1 MNITSRVASL
11 SKEQRELLELK
22 LKMQG
27 LSPAFSNQSS
37 TLRPVDQTTSLMV
50 EEDPNEWKRKRV
62 NKEIDLTLYFFS
74 DDGTKNGNDKYRL
87 LLDSAKF
94 ADAHGFSAVWTPERH
109 FQDFGGLYPNPSV
122 LSAAIAAITERIQI
136 RAGSVALPLHHP
148 VRVAEE
154 WAVVDNIS
162 KGRVAVSFASGW
174 HLDDFV
180 FAPNKYENRKEIMYQ
195 HIEVIKKL
203 WAGEAVK
210 FQSAGDRYV
219 DVKIFPRPIQ
229 PTLPIWITTA
239 GNQQTWARVGE
250 TGANVLGALTGY
262 SFDDLK
268 SRISL
273 YRKTLADNNHDP
285 RSGKVTMMVHTFVG
299 DNNQKIKE
307 RVREPLCHYLSSYFK
322 QFENMM
328 DGAVSDEDKNAII
341 ERAFEQFFETSTL
354 IGTPSKCSKLLDRLI
369 EAGVDEVA
377 CLVDFGLEY
386 GEVMDSLHQ
395 LNDLRK
401 HYSRRLQAVS

>member
-1 MNITSRVASL
+1 MDLSSRVASL
-11 SKEQRELLELK
+11 TKEQRELLELK
-22 LKMQG
+22 LKKQG
-27 LSPAFSNQSS
+27 LSPSFFYPSAAA
-37 TLRPVDQTTSLMV
+37 TAVAQTTSLMV
-50 EEDPNEWKRKRV
+50 EEDPEEWKQKRV
-62 NKEIDLTLYFFS
+62 SKGIDFTLYFFS
-74 DDGTKNGNDKYRL
+74 DDGTKSGEDKYRL

-94 ADAHGFSAVWTPERH
+94 ADTHGFSAVWTPERH

-122 LSAAIAAITERIQI
+122 LSAAIAAITERVQI

-148 VRVAEE
+148 IRVAEE

-162 KGRVAVSFASGW
+162 KGRVAISFASGW

-195 HIEVIKKL
+195 HIEVVKKL
-203 WAGEAVK
+203 WAGEPVK

-219 DVKIFPRPIQ
+219 DIMIFPRPIQ

-239 GNQQTWARVGE
+239 GNQQAWVKIGE

-268 SRISL
+268 NRISL

-285 RSGKVTMMVHTFVG
+285 RNGKVSLMVHTFVG

-328 DGAVSDEDKNAII
+328 NQNVSEDDRKTIV
-341 ERAFEQFFETSTL
+341 ERAFEQFFNISTL
-354 IGTPSKCSKLLDRLI
+354 IGTPNKCSKLLDQLI
-369 EAGVDEVA
+369 DMGVDEIA

-386 GEVMDSLHQ
+386 DEVMESLHQ

-401 HYSRRLQAVS
+401 HYSRRLQVAR